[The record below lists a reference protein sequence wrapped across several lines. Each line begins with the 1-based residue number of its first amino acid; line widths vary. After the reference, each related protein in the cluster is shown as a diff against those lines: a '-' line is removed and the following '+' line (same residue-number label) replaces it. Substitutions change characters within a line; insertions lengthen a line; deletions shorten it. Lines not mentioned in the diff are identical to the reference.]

1 MTCSSTTT
9 LHWWQLFWLFF
20 FKIHPSVLPPLFSL
34 YFFLFWWKWL
44 FHFCNEL
51 AMDVLLTSSSSI
63 LRIMTTW
70 HKTPLISRQRAWQY
84 QLLFVIVYI
93 FLFCWENIIE
103 PKLRRVTKCKLRHTV
118 ILIWSWETE
127 FSLLFSKMWFLFF
140 SWKKKLV
147 RCVLKKHIVLLFKF
161 EYRQLRSFRSQRTT
175 FKEKQQSQSFPPSL
189 I

>member
-1 MTCSSTTT
+1 MCYL
-9 LHWWQLFWLFF
+9 LH
-20 FKIHPSVLPPLFSL
+20 
-34 YFFLFWWKWL
+34 
-44 FHFCNEL
+44 
-51 AMDVLLTSSSSI
+51 TSSSSI

-127 FSLLFSKMWFLFF
+127 FSLLLNSLQRFNTLVRSDFRSIAFLIRIILLNLHWVSAREDLFLAISFTSHCSVQTWSKKWFFTIFSKN
-140 SWKKKLV
+140 
-147 RCVLKKHIVLLFKF
+147 
-161 EYRQLRSFRSQRTT
+161 Y
-175 FKEKQQSQSFPPSL
+175 
-189 I
+189 